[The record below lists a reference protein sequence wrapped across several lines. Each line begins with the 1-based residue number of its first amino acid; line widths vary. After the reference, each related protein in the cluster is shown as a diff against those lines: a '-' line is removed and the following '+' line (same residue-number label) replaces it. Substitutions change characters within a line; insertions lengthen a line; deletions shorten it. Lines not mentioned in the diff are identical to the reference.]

1 MTTTQPEVLSNAE
14 EKEFNDA
21 VKLLDSIEQQVC
33 HNNATAAIML
43 RLYGLY
49 KQKMEGDIMESMPS
63 PKDIV
68 RVAKFQSWKSLEGMS
83 KKKAT
88 ILYISVVQQL
98 VKQTEIAQNQRRER
112 AETTWKMLAIL
123 IAFISIMLLLHYHE
137 IEILPSLNHVESM
150 LGLGLVIVRSTAEQ
164 YRMKFDLYQFSWNS
178 EWVFGWMYLQRMFT
192 TLPYSFQSFLGMEQ
206 LLSSSSSS
214 SVSITKDKK
223 HKTMYGSLEYT
234 PSSHTYN
241 QINSIQSGNLFLVLL
256 QLLCGIYLLTTL
268 WLYNTKQRRIA
279 FYQRLSDFFA
289 YLFRFCF
296 TTNNNVTTNNSSPI
310 NTTTISSTTNIPTS
324 NVVAS
329 NTTITTTTTPAKASY
344 SPTIRSSILLA
355 PTYFAT

>member
-1 MTTTQPEVLSNAE
+1 MATTQPEVLSNAE

-98 VKQTEIAQNQRRER
+98 VKQTETAQNQRRVR

-123 IAFISIMLLLHYHE
+123 IAFISIMLLLHYHG
-137 IEILPSLNHVESM
+137 IEILPSFNHVESM
-150 LGLGLVIVRSTAEQ
+150 LALGLVIARSTAER

-206 LLSSSSSS
+206 LSSSS
-214 SVSITKDKK
+214 SVPIIKDKK

-234 PSSHTYN
+234 PSHTYN
-241 QINSIQSGNLFLVLL
+241 QINSIQTGNLFLVLL

-296 TTNNNVTTNNSSPI
+296 TTNNNVTTNNSPPI
-310 NTTTISSTTNIPTS
+310 NTTTNIPTT

-329 NTTITTTTTPAKASY
+329 NTTITTTTTPTKASY
-344 SPTIRSSILLA
+344 SPVIRS
-355 PTYFAT
+355 